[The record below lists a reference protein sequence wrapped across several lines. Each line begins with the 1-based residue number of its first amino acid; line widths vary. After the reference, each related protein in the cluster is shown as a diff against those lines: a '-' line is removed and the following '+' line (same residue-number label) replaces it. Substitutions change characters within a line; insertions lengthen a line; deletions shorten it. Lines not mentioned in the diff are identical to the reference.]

1 VKVQRHQKRNNEIY
15 YSRLLPENEMN
26 IDDTKMN
33 YTAVV
38 VTGLMA
44 FALSLL
50 WYSPLLF
57 GNIWTALRD
66 APVNPLPRW
75 TFAFAALREISTA
88 FLLAYLIVRLRIA
101 NWKSALGLGLGLWFA
116 FYFVQLTGAVLWD
129 NKPWQLGMVHGGDWL
144 MKMLFMSVV
153 LRAWHSNN
161 HRLTERVHENET
173 PGSLN

>member
-1 VKVQRHQKRNNEIY
+1 MD
-15 YSRLLPENEMN
+15 MN
-26 IDDTKMN
+26 DKKIS

-57 GNIWTALRD
+57 GNIWMSLRD
-66 APVNPLPRW
+66 AAVNPLPGW
-75 TFAFAALREISTA
+75 TFAFAALREIITA
-88 FLLAYLIVRLRIA
+88 CLLAYLIVRLRIV
-101 NWKSALGLGLGLWFA
+101 NWKSALRWGVGLWFA

-153 LRAWHSNN
+153 LSAWHSDN
-161 HRLTERVHENET
+161 HRLTERGNENET
-173 PGSLN
+173 PGSGKLVSNEGGGVRS